1 MLNQAISVSHSTMPC
16 NHRGRSLHLHT
27 YTHTHTLTLTLT
39 LTLTHAH
46 SRTNTHTHTHAHTHK
61 HRSEETQTHQQTQ
74 EDTPTHGHAI
84 TFFLPQPRFMSS
96 LTAGHARGPSHR
108 PSNPRLHK
116 NRCDQSSVR
125 NVPLVRIL
133 PEAAGTNPTVTR
145 TAGLVGPTRVAGLEA
160 EGRLLVPGARR

>member
-1 MLNQAISVSHSTMPC
+1 MVDQAISVSYSTMPC
-16 NHRGRSLHLHT
+16 NDRGRSLHLHT
-27 YTHTHTLTLTLT
+27 YTYTHTLT

-46 SRTNTHTHTHAHTHK
+46 SRTHTHK
-61 HRSEETQTHQQTQ
+61 HAHARTHTRTHTEAKKHKHTNKHKKTHPRMATQSH
-74 EDTPTHGHAI
+74 
-84 TFFLPQPRFMSS
+84 FSQPRFVSS

-116 NRCDQSSVR
+116 NRCDQSSVW